1 MKPVFS
7 KIKTC
12 FLSVDRIVDRIQEY
26 FCFLLFFAIVIIGGI
41 SVFSRF
47 VFNLSI
53 TWAEE
58 SIRYLCI
65 WLTWV
70 GAALTVRKDGHVSI
84 DIFISMIRNKYARA
98 VYYCVSR
105 LIGIV
110 FLCVLLGPAFELVA
124 KTRNSMAASIKI
136 SFSYIYLAVPVGIIN
151 MLWAY
156 ITALPK
162 YTKNHLEDVVLLQ
175 DALGSNTPESASESE
190 DEND

>member
-1 MKPVFS
+1 MQLFL
-7 KIKTC
+7 KIDK
-12 FLSVDRIVDRIQEY
+12 IVDKIQE
-26 FCFLLFFAIVIIGGI
+26 FVCFLLFFGMVVVGGV

-47 VFNLSI
+47 VLNLSI

-58 SIRYLCI
+58 AIRFLCI
-65 WLTWV
+65 WLTFI

-84 DIFISMIRNKYARA
+84 DIFISLIKNKKVRA

-110 FLCVLLGPAFELVA
+110 FLCIMLPASITLVQ
-124 KTRNSMAASIKI
+124 KTGNSMAAAIPI
-136 SFSYIYLAVPVGIIN
+136 SWKWIYLAVPVGIIN

-162 YTKNHLEDVVLLQ
+162 YTKKQYDTVDETILDTIKEENQEKGEELE
-175 DALGSNTPESASESE
+175 
-190 DEND
+190 